1 MIPVIRR
8 APKQG
13 LRWLPRVRDGV
24 GVPLGRTQGGL
35 GGGGRTE
42 KTFCYLIERGSG
54 YTNLH
59 ILQLTEMYSKK
70 KGEFYH
76 VLMKRKNK
84 RGGNSQLS
92 SQNIVGAK

>member
-1 MIPVIRR
+1 MEWV
-8 APKQG
+8 
-13 LRWLPRVRDGV
+13 W
-24 GVPLGRTQGGL
+24 PLGEPREVW
-35 GGGGRTE
+35 GGGTE

-54 YTNLH
+54 YTNLRS
-59 ILQLTEMYSKK
+59 LQLTEMYSKKK

-92 SQNIVGAK
+92 SQNVVGAK